1 MYLAMTLPEQALLT
15 ALLRRSR
22 SVVEFG
28 SGGSTFAAAKN
39 VSDWVVSVDSSEE
52 WLGRVRDA
60 CLENNTKIVPELIS
74 VDIGPLAEWGYP
86 SDLATV
92 DRWPSYHSSVWC
104 DPKTLAADLYF
115 IDGRFRVACFMQA
128 LLNGPDDAL
137 YAVHDFDSRPHY
149 HVMRDVAREVA
160 IVDDLSIF
168 VKGRGFRR
176 DLAAK
181 FLFDYRLDPA

>member
-1 MYLAMTLPEQALLT
+1 MNIAMTLAEQALLIS
-15 ALLRRSR
+15 LLRRSR

-28 SGGSTFAAAKN
+28 SGGSTFAAAKY
-39 VSDWVVSVDSSEE
+39 VSEWVVSVDSSEV
-52 WLGRVRDA
+52 WLGHVRDA
-60 CLENNTKIVPELIS
+60 CLANNTRIIPELIS

-86 SDLATV
+86 VDSETV
-92 DRWPSYHSSVWC
+92 DRWPNYHSTVWL

-128 LLNGPDDAL
+128 LLNGPNDAL
-137 YAVHDFDSRPHY
+137 YAVHDFSSRPHY
-149 HVMRDVAREVA
+149 HIVRDIAREVA
-160 IVDDLSIF
+160 IADDLSVF

-181 FLFDYRLDPA
+181 VLADYRLNPA